1 MNHRYGKLRG
11 PAPGR
16 ENTVDAHSRDRE
28 DSMSIGPLSVKTLH
42 ELTAAFRY
50 FVIEKGVMAAAGPW
64 TDRR

>member
-1 MNHRYGKLRG
+1 
-11 PAPGR
+11 
-16 ENTVDAHSRDRE
+16 
-28 DSMSIGPLSVKTLH
+28 MSIGPLSVKTLH